1 MQPVCDAFIEEYGIA
16 IINLLVNKMQPDQVC
31 KAMKLC
37 TFKSKQTVTM
47 VNLFNGKLK
56 GKGKIPV
63 V

>member
-16 IINLLVNKMQPDQVC
+16 IINLLVNKMQPEQVC

-37 TFKSKQTVTM
+37 ASDKRIPHVTKI
-47 VNLFNGKLK
+47 NLFNGKRKL
-56 GKGKIPV
+56 PV